1 MKKYIPKFVFKVYH
15 YVLAFLGALIYGF
28 PSKKIKVI
36 GITGTNGKS
45 TTVNICAKVLEEGG
59 FKVATMS
66 SILFKI
72 KDKEKV
78 NDLKMTMPGRFK
90 IQAFLKE
97 AVLEGCDF
105 AIIEVTSEGVEQFR
119 HKFIQFDVAIMT
131 NLSKEH
137 IEAHGGFSNYKEAKG
152 KFFKSVS
159 GLHILNKDDLYF
171 DYFNAFSAKEKRAYS
186 ILKESDVQ
194 AKNVLVE
201 KEFSEFEVKD
211 VRFKTSLLGEFN
223 IYNCLSVIALGEF
236 YGISFENIKK
246 GIEKVKGIPGRMEKV
261 IDKPFSVFIDYA
273 FTPNALEKV
282 YHYLKP
288 EIVVLGSC
296 GGGRDKWKRP
306 VLGEIALK
314 YAKHIIV
321 TNEDPYDEDPQQI
334 IDDVALKVKNAIK
347 VFDRREAIK
356 KALSL
361 GETGNTIVI
370 TGKGSETCIAWEMGR
385 KEDWNEKQVVLEEFE
400 KIKKARE

>member
-1 MKKYIPKFVFKVYH
+1 MLFQLKK
-15 YVLAFLGALIYGF
+15 
-28 PSKKIKVI
+28 
-36 GITGTNGKS
+36 
-45 TTVNICAKVLEEGG
+45 
-59 FKVATMS
+59 
-66 SILFKI
+66 
-72 KDKEKV
+72 KE
-78 NDLKMTMPGRFK
+78 P
-90 IQAFLKE
+90 
-97 AVLEGCDF
+97 
-105 AIIEVTSEGVEQFR
+105 
-119 HKFIQFDVAIMT
+119 
-131 NLSKEH
+131 
-137 IEAHGGFSNYKEAKG
+137 
-152 KFFKSVS
+152 
-159 GLHILNKDDLYF
+159 
-171 DYFNAFSAKEKRAYS
+171 

-261 IDKPFSVFIDYA
+261 IDKPFSVFVDYA

-282 YHYLKP
+282 YNYLKP